1 MTFAA
6 LLLLLIPGATPIDT
20 VVVCPPDFRTALAP
34 WVEFRQSQGHAIA
47 FASDH
52 ASADAIRRDIRRIAA
67 RQPLRYVLL
76 VGDAEPA
83 LLLSPDNRARCVP
96 THHAAARINVRWG
109 SEPEIA
115 GDNWYADLDDDRI
128 PDLAIGRLTADTA
141 EELAR
146 IVAKILAYE
155 RSTDFGPW
163 RRHVQFV
170 AGLGGF
176 GTLTDTALELAAR
189 NVITAGVPAAYST
202 ALTHA
207 NPLSP
212 YYPDSRRFQESALAG
227 LTDGCWFWVYLGHGQ
242 RRGLDRVAGLDGRS
256 LPILEIADAA
266 RLRSQR
272 GPAVACL
279 FACYTGAF
287 DGAEDCLAEELLRSP
302 GGPVAV
308 VCSSRVSMP
317 YAMTVLGTELLEQC
331 FVARQPTLGAAIL
344 AAKRAAVADA
354 VADGPAAERRR
365 TLDAVAGLLSPEPV
379 DLAGEREEHLQL
391 FNLLGDPL
399 LGLKHPRQIRLSAP
413 GKAKAGEILEVT
425 GVCPLSGNILVELV
439 VRRDRLRFEPPRRTD
454 FAEAGLQAEEIADT
468 YRRANDS
475 CWTSVSLR
483 VRAGEAFKVK
493 LTVPPEAHGACH
505 VRAFASDETGFAAGA
520 ADVEIEAK

>member
-1 MTFAA
+1 MAVVA

-20 VVVCPPDFRTALAP
+20 VVVCPPEFRSALVP

-52 ASADAIRRDIRRIAA
+52 TSAAAIRHDIRQFAA

-76 VGDAEPA
+76 VGDAELA
-83 LLLSPDNRARCVP
+83 LLHNPEFRARCVP
-96 THHAAARINVRWG
+96 THHAAARINICWG

-115 GDNWYADLDDDRI
+115 GDNWYADLDDDHI
-128 PDLAIGRLTADTA
+128 PDLAIGRLTADTP

-155 RSTDFGPW
+155 RSRDFGPW

-170 AGLGGF
+170 AGLGGL
-176 GTLTDTALELAAR
+176 GTLADTAVELAAK

-202 ALTHA
+202 AMTYA
-207 NPLSP
+207 NPRSP
-212 YYPDSRRFQESALAG
+212 YYPDSSRFQESALAG
-227 LTDGCWFWVYLGHGQ
+227 LTEGCWFWVYLGHGQ
-242 RRGLDRVAGLDGRS
+242 RRGLDRLRGLDGRW
-256 LPILEIADAA
+256 LPILEIDDAA

-287 DGAEDCLAEELLRSP
+287 DGVEDCLAEELLRSP

-308 VCSSRVSMP
+308 VCGSRVTMP
-317 YAMTVLGTELLEQC
+317 YAMAVLGTELLEQC

-344 AAKRAAVADA
+344 AAKRASVAAGAVS
-354 VADGPAAERRR
+354 ERRT
-365 TLDAVAGLLSPEPV
+365 TLDAVASLLSPEPV
-379 DLAGEREEHLQL
+379 DLAGEREEHVEL

-399 LGLKHPRQIRLSAP
+399 LGLKHPQQIRLTVP
-413 GKAKAGEILEVT
+413 GKTKAGEILEVT
-425 GVCPLSGNILVELV
+425 GVSAMSGNMLVELV
-439 VRRDRLRFEPPRRTD
+439 VRRDRLRFEPPRRAD

-475 CWTSVSLR
+475 CWTSTSVR
-483 VRAGEAFKVK
+483 VRAGEVFKAR
-493 LTVPPEAHGACH
+493 LTVPREAHGACH
-505 VRAFASDETGFAAGA
+505 VRTFASDETGFAAGA
-520 ADVEIEAK
+520 ADIEIEATASR